1 MVVAVNRSC
10 AEPILHGADVIA
22 VVGTEGWDGD
32 DVAGDGRAVS
42 SVGRLVRC
50 VGIRTG
56 SDLAVRFVEA
66 SLGDLLRRGDLLASN
81 AAA

>member
-10 AEPILHGADVIA
+10 AEPILRGADVVA
-22 VVGTEGWDGD
+22 AVGTEGWDRD

-42 SVGRLVRC
+42 SVGRLVRW

-56 SDLAVRFVEA
+56 SDLAVIVVEV
-66 SLGDLLRRGDLLASN
+66 SLGDLLRRGDLPASN